1 MELSKKNKD
10 DSILIQK
17 VYEEGDDDIKNLIFE
32 KLRPEILTLSED
44 NYGNY
49 VIQKVI
55 VSKDE
60 EKNNIIMESLKGK
73 IYELSLDNHGC
84 RVLEKLITVTNE
96 KNLAQITLELN
107 NQDRFIKCCE
117 DNNGNHVVQC
127 LIQYLKEGEDNGF
140 FDLVIQNIIGL
151 AKDQYGVYVIKALL
165 KKGNEK
171 LTEKIINKIHNK
183 VKDLSKV
190 QYGNYLIQYILEKE
204 KGDKIEFIYKELE
217 GSIFDLSL
225 NLYASNVIEK
235 ALQFGNENQRKS
247 IIKEIIKQ
255 EVEQD
260 GQKKDC
266 LLTIA
271 DGEYGNHVVQLAYGY
286 GDEEARNIINRVKS
300 SPFLKNENNYTK
312 HVISFI
318 ENFNAKNN
326 KINSDL
332 NKGGDKGKIPSKKSK
347 GND

>member
-151 AKDQYGVYVIKALL
+151 AKDQYGV
-165 KKGNEK
+165 
-171 LTEKIINKIHNK
+171 
-183 VKDLSKV
+183 
-190 QYGNYLIQYILEKE
+190 
-204 KGDKIEFIYKELE
+204 
-217 GSIFDLSL
+217 
-225 NLYASNVIEK
+225 
-235 ALQFGNENQRKS
+235 
-247 IIKEIIKQ
+247 
-255 EVEQD
+255 
-260 GQKKDC
+260 
-266 LLTIA
+266 
-271 DGEYGNHVVQLAYGY
+271 
-286 GDEEARNIINRVKS
+286 
-300 SPFLKNENNYTK
+300 
-312 HVISFI
+312 
-318 ENFNAKNN
+318 
-326 KINSDL
+326 
-332 NKGGDKGKIPSKKSK
+332 
-347 GND
+347 